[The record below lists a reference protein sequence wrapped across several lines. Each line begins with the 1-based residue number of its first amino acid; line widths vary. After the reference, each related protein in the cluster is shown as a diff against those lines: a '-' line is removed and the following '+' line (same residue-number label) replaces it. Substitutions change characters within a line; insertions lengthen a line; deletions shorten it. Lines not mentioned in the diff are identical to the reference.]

1 MVIAWRIVADG
12 ARRGILGRRDAA
24 HRPSTCDVTRQG
36 YCEDT
41 DGYSSRLKVTIN
53 ESGSLP
59 IVVKRADALNSNRTD
74 KKQSFGDKVKAVES
88 LLGKDE
94 T

>member
-1 MVIAWRIVADG
+1 MADDE
-12 ARRGILGRRDAA
+12 ALRGILGRRDAA

-41 DGYSSRLKVTIN
+41 DRYSSRLKVTN
-53 ESGSLP
+53 NDPGSLP
-59 IVVKRADALNSNRTD
+59 LVVKRADAFNSNRTD
-74 KKQSFGDKVKAVES
+74 KKQSFGDKVKAVEN

-94 T
+94 M